1 MKQRTLII
9 IILSLILLLVVTAVA
24 TAADS
29 MPGMD
34 MGDGAKG
41 GQMKGMDHGDYK
53 PPQVPAN
60 DNTMAM
66 VVSGIFGLPI
76 AGWFVSRSVRKAK
89 KNNSK

>member
-34 MGDGAKG
+34 MGEG
-41 GQMKGMDHGDYK
+41 GDMKGMDHENYK

-76 AGWFVSRSVRKAK
+76 AGWFVARSVRKAK